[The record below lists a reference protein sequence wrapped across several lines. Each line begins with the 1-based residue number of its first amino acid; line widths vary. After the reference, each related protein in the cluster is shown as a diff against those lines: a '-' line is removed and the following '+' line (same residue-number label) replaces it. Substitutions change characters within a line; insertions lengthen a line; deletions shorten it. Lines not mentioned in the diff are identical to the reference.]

1 MPGGAHPEVIEGDR
15 GVMWK
20 QGAELVQPRE
30 DHKGAAMMLGS
41 QGNNMGAYRRHDAP
55 IG

>member
-1 MPGGAHPEVIEGDR
+1 MPRDAHPEVIESDR

-20 QGAELVQPRE
+20 QGAELVQPGQH
-30 DHKGAAMMLGS
+30 HKGAAMMLGS
-41 QGNNMGAYRRHDAP
+41 QGNNMGAHRRHDAS